1 MFCDRTGVVKAFF
14 LAGCLMA
21 GSLSGGLAWA
31 EDGVTATTIKI
42 GAFGPL
48 TGSSSMYG
56 YPINNGAFAVYK
68 DINDQGGINGR
79 KIEIVHEDDGCDP
92 AKARAAVKKLI
103 HSEKVFMVHGGSCSG
118 AVVATRDE
126 YIDNKVP
133 FVVMAAALDRISVP
147 TNRYIFTTMLPASV
161 DAVVM
166 FEFAKSKP
174 NLKRVAIVKHANEWA
189 DSRVIGLTKAIKDAG
204 LLLVADVTVE
214 PKATDATS
222 QVLKLKEA
230 APDAIFS
237 ILYPGES
244 AIFLRDANKYG
255 LKGPFIST
263 TGTMDLLD
271 LAERSGN
278 AAAAKEFYTV
288 SFMRSPIGAP
298 DVQKYTDVYKKY
310 FPNDKLQTL
319 SFYGMSGA
327 FTIIDALRRAGPD
340 LTREKF
346 IAAMETTKDGNA
358 GPAACKVNLSK
369 DRHQG
374 CLEGTIWGLR
384 DGKIVNIGMT
394 YPKN

>member
-1 MFCDRTGVVKAFF
+1 
-14 LAGCLMA
+14 
-21 GSLSGGLAWA
+21 
-31 EDGVTATTIKI
+31 
-42 GAFGPL
+42 
-48 TGSSSMYG
+48 
-56 YPINNGAFAVYK
+56 
-68 DINDQGGINGR
+68 
-79 KIEIVHEDDGCDP
+79 
-92 AKARAAVKKLI
+92 
-103 HSEKVFMVHGGSCSG
+103 
-118 AVVATRDE
+118 
-126 YIDNKVP
+126 
-133 FVVMAAALDRISVP
+133 
-147 TNRYIFTTMLPASV
+147 
-161 DAVVM
+161 
-166 FEFAKSKP
+166 
-174 NLKRVAIVKHANEWA
+174 
-189 DSRVIGLTKAIKDAG
+189 
-204 LLLVADVTVE
+204 LLVADVTVE

-230 APDAIFS
+230 TPDAIFS

-271 LAERSGN
+271 LSERSGN

-288 SFMRSPIGAP
+288 SFMRSPIGDP

-346 IAAMETTKDGNA
+346 IAAMEATKDGNA
-358 GPAACKVNLSK
+358 GPAACKVNFSK